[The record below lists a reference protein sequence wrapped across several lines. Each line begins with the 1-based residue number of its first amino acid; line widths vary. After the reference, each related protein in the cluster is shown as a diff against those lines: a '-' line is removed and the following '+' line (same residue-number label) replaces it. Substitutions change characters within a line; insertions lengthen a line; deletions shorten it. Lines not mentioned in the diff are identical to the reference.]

1 MDQALRT
8 IDFSGPLP
16 QLVTRVMEE
25 LKPHLVSK
33 EKVIGIHREAVEWV
47 LPEIVLRES
56 LLNALLHRKYSIM
69 GAIKVAVFSDRI
81 EIFSLGNFPGPVD
94 INQLG
99 NGVSYTRNPKLRQLA
114 RKAGLVEKRGMGF
127 PIRAYSL
134 KL

>member
-33 EKVIGIHREAVEWV
+33 EKVIGIHRKAVEWV